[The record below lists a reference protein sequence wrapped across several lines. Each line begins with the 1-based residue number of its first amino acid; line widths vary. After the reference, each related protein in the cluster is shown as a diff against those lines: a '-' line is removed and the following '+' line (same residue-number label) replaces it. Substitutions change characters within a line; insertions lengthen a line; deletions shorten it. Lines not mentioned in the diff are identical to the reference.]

1 MKYFILL
8 PALVLSFQLYAQHCP
23 YDGSHLIAL
32 KVVNQ
37 NGQLVA
43 ASKTSL
49 YLKEINNPDADSCT
63 SSAGL
68 IKKQFL
74 STKLYTANSEKK
86 YKGTSY
92 GTKLIQ
98 RLTAAGVFDSAN
110 MVLTLNQAEHTCTL
124 IGKSETVY
132 TNYIYKDRNFVISFF
147 KNEQEIQVPVPHD
160 AIRSLCTATK
170 GLQNFKAIVIQL

>member
-1 MKYFILL
+1 MKYFIILT
-8 PALVLSFQLYAQHCP
+8 ALMLSFQLHAQHCP

-32 KVVNQ
+32 KLVDQ
-37 NGQLVA
+37 KGQLVA
-43 ASKTSL
+43 AGKTAF

-74 STKLYTANSEKK
+74 STKSYKANSETKQ
-86 YKGTSY
+86 KGTSLR
-92 GTKLIQ
+92 TKIIL

-132 TNYIYKDRNFVISFF
+132 TNYIYKERSFVISYF
-147 KNEQEIQVPVPHD
+147 NDGQEIQVPVPD
-160 AIRSLCTATK
+160 NAIRSLCTATK
-170 GLQNFKAIVIQL
+170 GLENFKPIVVQL

>member
-1 MKYFILL
+1 
-8 PALVLSFQLYAQHCP
+8 
-23 YDGSHLIAL
+23 
-32 KVVNQ
+32 
-37 NGQLVA
+37 
-43 ASKTSL
+43 
-49 YLKEINNPDADSCT
+49 
-63 SSAGL
+63 
-68 IKKQFL
+68 
-74 STKLYTANSEKK
+74 LYTANSEKK